1 MAVHLHLGYATLA
14 EYVERVL
21 GYDGRMTAERLRVAE
36 ALESLP
42 LLSTTLLEGRLS
54 WSAVRE
60 LTRVAAPE
68 TEEAWLAAA
77 AGRTVRQIEEAV
89 AGHRPGD
96 RPEDAADPGLRR
108 QVIRLELSPEAL
120 ALFREA
126 VTRLRRDVDARLSD
140 EEAVMEMARQVLGG
154 PADEGRAPYQVA
166 VTVCDGCGRTWQDG
180 RGEHL
185 EVPGEVAERAACDAQ
200 QIGTHVGAGRP
211 ARATQTIPPAVRRS
225 VVRRDGGRCRV
236 PGCRNVSFLEVH
248 HVIARAEGGDHRP
261 DGLLLLCGAHHRLLH
276 RGFLVIDGTAPQF
289 AFRHADG
296 THYGNAPTPAA
307 VEATGDA
314 FSALRNL
321 GLRDGEAKRALAA
334 ARTHVGAGASVP
346 DLVRAALRAHHARP
360 TAILPP
366 PIATLRESS
375 PSYGRRRRPRAWIPE
390 CTAGR
395 EGLVRRQGRTPHGS
409 TARTTCRATRP
420 TPHPSAHR

>member
-1 MAVHLHLGYATLA
+1 
-14 EYVERVL
+14 
-21 GYDGRMTAERLRVAE
+21 VAE

-42 LLSTTLLEGRLS
+42 LLSTTLLEGRMS

-96 RPEDAADPGLRR
+96 RPQDAADPGLRH

-154 PADEGRAPYQVA
+154 PADDGRAPYQVA
-166 VTVCDGCGRTWQDG
+166 VTVCDRCERTWQEG
-180 RGEHL
+180 RGERI
-185 EVPGEVAERAACDAQ
+185 EVGAEVAERAACDAQ
-200 QIGTHVGAGRP
+200 RIDTHVGAGRP

-236 PGCRNVSFLEVH
+236 PGCRNASFLEVH
-248 HVIARAEGGDHRP
+248 HVQARAEGGDHRP

-276 RGFLVIDGTAPQF
+276 RGFLLIDGTAPHF
-289 AFRHADG
+289 TFRHADG
-296 THYGNAPTPAA
+296 TPYGDAPAPAT
-307 VEATGDA
+307 VEATAEA

-334 ARTHVGAGASVP
+334 ARTHVGPGASVP
-346 DLVRAALRAHHARP
+346 DLVRAALRAHHMRP
-360 TAILPP
+360 APILPP

-375 PSYGRRRRPRAWIPE
+375 PAYGRRRRRRRPGQFATERFRRALDRSPQAID
-390 CTAGR
+390 R
-395 EGLVRRQGRTPHGS
+395 FRRVVEWFR
-409 TARTTCRATRP
+409 
-420 TPHPSAHR
+420 